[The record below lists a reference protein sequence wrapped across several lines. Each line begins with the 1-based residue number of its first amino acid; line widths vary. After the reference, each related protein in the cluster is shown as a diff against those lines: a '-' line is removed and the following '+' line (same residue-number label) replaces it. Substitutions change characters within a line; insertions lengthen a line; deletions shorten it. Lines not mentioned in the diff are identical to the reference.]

1 MSTSLTTL
9 CRRVRDFILETSL
22 QPLPATGCANQAS
35 PDEARLEGF
44 FLEVFAAQFELNA
57 PYRSLCQSARRT
69 PKTVTASASI
79 PAVPTAA
86 FKQFE
91 LTCLVSEQRE
101 RAFLSSGTTLQSRSR
116 HFHSGDTLA
125 VYEASLERWFWQHFG
140 NGVAS
145 RPALV
150 SLTPR
155 PTEAPQSSLAHML
168 GCLSGSSAGGVGEFL
183 GQSHEGDWSIDWG
196 RALDTVQRIEA
207 QQQPV
212 LVAGTAFNF
221 VHWMDGCAERG
232 IRFRL
237 PAGSVVMETGGYKGR
252 SRELSRSAL
261 HSGIAS
267 VFGLSEA
274 AIVCEYG
281 MSELSSQAYDGV
293 PGRESEREGR
303 EFRFPPWCRV
313 RVVDPETGLEV
324 PVGALG
330 TLQVLDLANV
340 GSVMAVRTE
349 DVARRTREGFELVGR
364 LPKAEPRGCSLMSA
378 A

>member
-9 CRRVRDFILETSL
+9 CRRVRDFILETDL
-22 QPLPATGCANQAS
+22 QSQPASGAAIQT
-35 PDEARLEGF
+35 PRDEARLEGF

-57 PYRSLCQSARRT
+57 PYRALCQSVRRT
-69 PKTVTASASI
+69 PETVTASASI

-91 LTCLVSEQRE
+91 LTCLAPEQRE
-101 RAFLSSGTTLQSRSR
+101 RVFLSSGTTLQSRSR
-116 HFHSGDTLA
+116 HFHSADTLA
-125 VYEASLERWFWQHFG
+125 VYEASLERWFWHHFG
-140 NGVAS
+140 KGVAS
-145 RPALV
+145 RPRLV
-150 SLTPR
+150 SLTPM
-155 PTEAPQSSLAHML
+155 PTAAPQSSLVHML
-168 GCLSGSSAGGVGEFL
+168 GFLSGSSLGGPGGFL
-183 GQSHEGDWSIDWG
+183 GLSQEGDWSIDWG
-196 RALDTVQRIEA
+196 RALDTLQRIEA
-207 QQQPV
+207 GRELV
-212 LVAGTAFNF
+212 LIAGTAFNF
-221 VHWMDGCAERG
+221 VHWIDGCEERG
-232 IRFRL
+232 IRFQL
-237 PAGSVVMETGGYKGR
+237 PAGSAVMETGGYKGR

-274 AIVCEYG
+274 GIVCEYG
-281 MSELSSQAYDGV
+281 MSELSSQAYDGL
-293 PGRESEREGR
+293 PGLDLGREGR

-313 RVVDPETGLEV
+313 RVVDPDTGLEV
-324 PVGALG
+324 AVGALG

-378 A
+378 T

>member
-9 CRRVRDFILETSL
+9 CRRVREFILQTSL
-22 QPLPATGCANQAS
+22 LPLPATGFPITPSQ
-35 PDEARLEGF
+35 DEARLEALY
-44 FLEVFAAQFELNA
+44 LEVFAAQFELNA
-57 PYRSLCQSARRT
+57 PYRALCQSVRRT
-69 PKTVTASASI
+69 PETVTASASI

-91 LTCLVSEQRE
+91 LTCLAAEQRE
-101 RAFLSSGTTLQSRSR
+101 RTFLSSGTTLQSRSR
-116 HFHSGDTLA
+116 HFHSRDTLA
-125 VYEASLERWFWQHFG
+125 VYEASLERWFWHHFG
-140 NGVAS
+140 KEVAS
-145 RPALV
+145 RPTLV
-150 SLTPR
+150 SLTPM
-155 PTEAPQSSLAHML
+155 PTVAPQSSLVHML
-168 GCLSGSSAGGVGEFL
+168 GFLSASSPGGGGEFL
-183 GQSHEGDWSIDWG
+183 GLSQEGDWSIDWG
-196 RALDTVQRIEA
+196 RALDTLQRIEA
-207 QQQPV
+207 GREPV
-212 LVAGTAFNF
+212 LIAGTAFNF

-237 PAGSVVMETGGYKGR
+237 PAGSAVMETGGYKGR

-261 HSGIAS
+261 HRGIAS
-267 VFGLSEA
+267 VFGLSESG
-274 AIVCEYG
+274 IVCEYG

-293 PGRESEREGR
+293 PGRDLESEGR

-324 PVGALG
+324 PVGAMG

-349 DVARRTREGFELVGR
+349 DMARRTQEGFELVGR